1 MAISL
6 WLVLAVAVIVATL
19 ATNRLRASLEQRAET
34 RSLENTAD
42 KSRPLPRHAPGVS
55 ALVYS

>member
-6 WLVLAVAVIVATL
+6 WIVLAVAVIVATL
-19 ATNRLRASLEQRAET
+19 ATNRLRVSLAQRAEA
-34 RSLENTAD
+34 RSLESVAD
-42 KSRPLPRHAPGVS
+42 KTRPLPRHTPAVS